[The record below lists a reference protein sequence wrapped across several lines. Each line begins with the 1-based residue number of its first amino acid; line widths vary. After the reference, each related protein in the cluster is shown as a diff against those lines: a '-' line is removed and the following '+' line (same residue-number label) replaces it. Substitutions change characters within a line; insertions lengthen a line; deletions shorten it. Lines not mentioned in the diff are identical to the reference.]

1 MLTNCFFMHNFKYDN
16 QKISLTSV
24 VLALIKTIVW
34 RESVFS
40 YQEDSW
46 SKMTTGSSV
55 AFSFQ
60 RQSLWNCVQ
69 MQLVLEYNMMKSHLL
84 PLPTQLLTALELLA
98 TGTFQMKFTV
108 SLNLWHLSQRRAIP
122 AVLEGINHRHAG
134 VEFSS
139 WQFNRSRL
147 RLRHLHSMNL
157 FKLTDK
163 LDKVIYDM

>member
-1 MLTNCFFMHNFKYDN
+1 MLTNCFFMQNVKYNN

-24 VLALIKTIVW
+24 VLALIEAIGNANVW

-40 YQEDSW
+40 QQEDSW

-60 RQSLWNCVQ
+60 RQSVWNCVQ

-84 PLPTQLLTALELLA
+84 PLPIQLLTALELLA
-98 TGTFQMKFTV
+98 TGTFQMKFTG
-108 SLNLWHLSQRRAIP
+108 SLNLWHLSQKRAIP
-122 AVLEGINHRHAG
+122 AVWEGINHRHAF
-134 VEFSS
+134 VKFSS

-147 RLRHLHSMNL
+147 R
-157 FKLTDK
+157 FKL
-163 LDKVIYDM
+163 